1 MTHEKDTE
9 ELLSE
14 LKEDEDIRQFLSKNQ
29 KESLLP
35 LHEYLEHLLV
45 EKGLKKADVIQASLL
60 DRAYGYHIFS
70 GVKANPSRR
79 KLLPLALAMQ
89 LDLDE
94 TQHLLRYAGETMLYP
109 RNPWDS
115 IIISAIQKGLSVKE
129 ANTLLAQMGE
139 TQMLG

>member
-29 KESLLP
+29 KEFLLP

-79 KLLPLALAMQ
+79 KLLPLALAMH

-94 TQHLLRYAGETMLYP
+94 TQHLLRYAGESMLYP
-109 RNPWDS
+109 RNPWDA

-129 ANTLLAQMGE
+129 ANALLAQMGE
-139 TQMLG
+139 TVMLG

>member
-1 MTHEKDTE
+1 MIHEKDTE
-9 ELLSE
+9 ELFSE
-14 LKEDEDIRQFLSKNQ
+14 LKEDEDIRRFLSKNK
-29 KESLLP
+29 KEFLLP
-35 LHEYLEHLLV
+35 LHEYLEQLLAK
-45 EKGLKKADVIQASLL
+45 KGLRKMDVIQASLL

-70 GVKANPSRR
+70 GTKSNPSRR
-79 KLLPLALAMQ
+79 KLLPLALAMH

-115 IIISAIQKGLSVKE
+115 IIISAIQKRLSVTE
-129 ANTLLAQMGE
+129 ANALLAQMGE